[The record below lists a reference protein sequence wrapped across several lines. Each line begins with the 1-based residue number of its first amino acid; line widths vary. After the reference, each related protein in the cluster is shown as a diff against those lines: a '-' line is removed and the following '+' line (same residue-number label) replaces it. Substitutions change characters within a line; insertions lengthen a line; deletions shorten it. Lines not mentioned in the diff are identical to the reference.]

1 MKYSRDRILTTVTRT
16 SHDEPYLGSDDSP
29 SSGRV
34 VAVHGVVVEA
44 EFPVGHLPAI
54 QNALRVERPAGDP
67 TVLEVHAHIGESAV
81 QCLALSSTNGLRRGL
96 VVVDTGGPL
105 TSPVGDV
112 TLGRVL
118 NVFGEPI
125 DRGPALD
132 ATERRPISG
141 HLLRLTEQEAPT
153 QPFVT
158 GIKALDLM
166 VPLPVG
172 GKAGLFGGAGVGKTV
187 LVIELMQRTV
197 REHSGVAIF
206 AGVGERTR
214 EANEVYLQMKEQGV
228 LDSSVLVFGQ
238 MNESPGARLRVPATA
253 LTIAEYFRD
262 QERKNVLLFIDNIYR
277 FVQAGMEVSALLGR
291 IPSVLGYQPTLDTEM
306 GALQERISNASLGSV
321 TSVQAIYVPADDI
334 TDPGTSAVFAH
345 LDAVAVLSRE
355 LASQGLYPAVDPLAS
370 SSRLLSPV
378 HVGNE
383 HYDIARG
390 VREVLARYAEL
401 RDIIAIL
408 GIEELSE
415 EERRIAQRA
424 RRLQRFLTQPLFA
437 TEQFSD
443 QKGVFVPLEDT
454 LRGFK
459 RLLSGEVDDL
469 PEQAFYMVGTIEDAI
484 AKAERLGSDEAG
496 NKGNEDPPA

>member
-1 MKYSRDRILTTVTRT
+1 
-16 SHDEPYLGSDDSP
+16 
-29 SSGRV
+29 
-34 VAVHGVVVEA
+34 VHGVVVEV
-44 EFPVGHLPAI
+44 EFAAGGLPAI
-54 QNALRVERPAGDP
+54 HNALSVERPRQAP
-67 TVLEVHAHIGESAV
+67 LVVEVQAHLGETIA
-81 QCLALSSTNGLRRGL
+81 QCLSLAATDGLRRGL
-96 VVVDTGGPL
+96 SAVDTGGPL
-105 TSPVGDV
+105 TTPVGDA

-125 DRGPALD
+125 DHGEPITNA
-132 ATERRPISG
+132 ERRPITG
-141 HLLRLTEQEAPT
+141 HLLRLTEQVAPT
-153 QPFVT
+153 EPFVT
-158 GIKALDLM
+158 GIKALDLL
-166 VPLPVG
+166 VPLPIG

-197 REHSGVAIF
+197 TQQSGVAIF

-228 LDSSVLVFGQ
+228 LGSSVLVFGQ

-262 QERKNVLLFIDNIYR
+262 QERKSVLLFIDNIYR

-291 IPSVLGYQPTLDTEM
+291 VPSVLGYQPTLESEM

-334 TDPGTSAVFAH
+334 TDPGTAAAFAH

-355 LASQGLYPAVDPLAS
+355 LASQGLYPAVDPLSS
-370 SSRLLSPV
+370 SSRLLSPAL
-378 HVGNE
+378 VGEE
-383 HYDIARG
+383 HYEVARG

-415 EERRIAQRA
+415 DERRIAYRA
-424 RRLQRFLTQPLFA
+424 RRLQRFLTQPLFT

-443 QKGVFVPLEDT
+443 VPGVFVSIEDT
-454 LRGFK
+454 VRGFK
-459 RLLSGEVDDL
+459 RLLSGELDEL

-484 AKAERLGSDEAG
+484 AKAGRLG
-496 NKGNEDPPA
+496 NDPDPAPIE

>member
-1 MKYSRDRILTTVTRT
+1 MEHFR
-16 SHDEPYLGSDDSP
+16 GSAAAAGVLP
-29 SSGRV
+29 ASGQV
-34 VAVHGVVVEA
+34 VAVHGVVVEV
-44 EFPVGHLPAI
+44 EFGGGVLPAI
-54 QNALRVERPAGDP
+54 HNALRVDRPGLP
-67 TVLEVHAHIGESAV
+67 PLTLEVHAHQGEGIV

-96 VVVDTGGPL
+96 EAVDTGGPL
-105 TSPVGDV
+105 TTAVGDA

-118 NVFGEPI
+118 NVFGTAI
-125 DRGPALD
+125 DNGPPMEGA
-132 ATERRPISG
+132 ERLPISG
-141 HLLRLTEQEAPT
+141 HLLKLTEQTAPKE
-153 QPFVT
+153 PFVT

-214 EANEVYLQMKEQGV
+214 EANELYLQMKEQGV
-228 LDSSVLVFGQ
+228 LGSSVLVFGQ

-291 IPSVLGYQPTLDTEM
+291 VPSVLGYQPTLDTEM
-306 GALQERISNASLGSV
+306 GELQERISNASLGSV

-334 TDPGTSAVFAH
+334 TDPGTAAAFGH
-345 LDAVAVLSRE
+345 LDAIAVLSRE
-355 LASQGLYPAVDPLAS
+355 LASQGLYPAIDPLSS
-370 SSRLLSPV
+370 SSRLLSATF
-378 HVGNE
+378 VGDE
-383 HYDIARG
+383 HYDVARG
-390 VREVLARYAEL
+390 VREVLAHYAEL

-415 EERRIAQRA
+415 DERRIAQRA
-424 RRLQRFLTQPLFA
+424 RRIQRFLTQPLFA
-437 TEQFSD
+437 TERFSGLA
-443 QKGVFVPLEDT
+443 GVFVPLEAT
-454 LRGFK
+454 IAGFK
-459 RLLSGEVDDL
+459 RLLSGELDEV
-469 PEQAFYMVGTIEDAI
+469 PEQAFYMVGTIDDVL
-484 AKAERLGSDEAG
+484 AKAKTLQSDDGAG
-496 NKGNEDPPA
+496 GPP